1 MSTDAALLAATR
13 EWLLDAAARARGAD
27 ELLGELALQ
36 LRGGGVPV
44 VRLSLQA
51 RILHPQFIARSYVWW
66 LGSGVQREDRPHFV
80 SDDLVRLYN
89 QSPVAWLHHHPG
101 PLRRRIQDAD
111 CPDDFPLLA
120 ELRARG
126 ATDYYG
132 QRLVWGSSEI
142 NVLTWA
148 SDAPGGFSASH
159 LALFEGLRSALATV
173 LELIL
178 QRELARTLLE
188 VYVGRLSGG
197 RVLDGSLAR
206 GAREQ
211 VRAVVWYSDLSG
223 FMRLSESVDPLDLL
237 TVLDAWF
244 EQVTGAVGMQGGEVV
259 KFMGDG
265 LLALFPAESG
275 EEEDACRRALWAAQ
289 DVAARVATLALPPS
303 IPGPLRFGIG
313 LHLGDVLVG
322 NVGASDRLDVTAVGP
337 AINRAARTEAL
348 CRRLGVSI
356 LATGEVARHL
366 RGVLRP
372 MGYHTLRDIA
382 EPTEV
387 YAAEAPGS

>member
-1 MSTDAALLAATR
+1 MSSSEAASAVQG
-13 EWLLDAAARARGAD
+13 WLLDAAVRARGVD
-27 ELLGELALQ
+27 DLLQDLGAQ
-36 LRGGGVPV
+36 LRRHGVPL
-44 VRLSLQA
+44 VRVSVQA

-66 LGSGVQREDRPHFV
+66 NGAGVQREDRPHFV

-89 QSPVAWLHHHPG
+89 ESPVAWLHRNPG
-101 PLRRRIQDAD
+101 PLRRRIGGPEA
-111 CPDDFPLLA
+111 PVDFPLLH

-132 QRLVWGSSEI
+132 HRLVWGSGEV

-148 SDAPGGFSASH
+148 SDAPDGFRDADI
-159 LALFEGLRSALATV
+159 ALFEALRSGIATV
-173 LELIL
+173 LELLL

-188 VYVGRLSGG
+188 VYVGRLNGG

-223 FMRLSESVDPLDLL
+223 FMRLSESVDPVDLL

-244 EQVTGAVGMQGGEVV
+244 EQVAGAVGMQGGEVI

-265 LLALFPAESG
+265 LLALFPADAG

-289 DVAARVATLALPPS
+289 DVAARVATLALPAS
-303 IPGPLRFGIG
+303 IEGPLRFGIG

-322 NVGASDRLDVTAVGP
+322 NVGAPDRLDVTAVGP
-337 AINRAARTEAL
+337 AINRAARIEAL
-348 CRRLGVSI
+348 CRRLGASI
-356 LATGEVARHL
+356 LASGEVARHL

-382 EPTEV
+382 EPTELF
-387 YAAEAPGS
+387 AAEAPGA

>member
-1 MSTDAALLAATR
+1 MSSPEAASAVQS
-13 EWLLDAAARARGAD
+13 WLLDAAVRARGVD
-27 ELLGELALQ
+27 ELLQDLGAQ
-36 LRGGGVPV
+36 LRRHGVPL
-44 VRLSLQA
+44 VRLSVQA

-66 LGSGVQREDRPHFV
+66 HGAGVQREDRPHFV

-89 QSPVAWLHHHPG
+89 ESPVAWLHRNPG
-101 PLRRRIQDAD
+101 PLRRRIGGPDA
-111 CPDDFPLLA
+111 PSDFPLLH

-132 QRLVWGSSEI
+132 HRLVWGSGEV

-148 SDAPGGFSASH
+148 ADAPDGFHDADI
-159 LALFEGLRSALATV
+159 ALFEALRSGIATV
-173 LELIL
+173 LELLL

-188 VYVGRLSGG
+188 VYVGRLNGG

-223 FMRLSESVDPLDLL
+223 FMRLSESVSPVDLL

-244 EQVTGAVGMQGGEVV
+244 EQVAGAVAMQGGEVI

-265 LLALFPAESG
+265 LLALFPADAG

-289 DVAARVATLALPPS
+289 DVAARVATLALPAS
-303 IPGPLRFGIG
+303 IEGPLRFGIG
-313 LHLGDVLVG
+313 LHLGEVLVG
-322 NVGASDRLDVTAVGP
+322 NVGAPDRLDVTAVGP
-337 AINRAARTEAL
+337 AINRAARIEAL

-356 LATGEVARHL
+356 LASGEVARHL

-382 EPTEV
+382 EPTELF
-387 YAAEAPGS
+387 AAEAPGA

>member
-1 MSTDAALLAATR
+1 MSTAEAASALR
-13 EWLLDAAARARGAD
+13 GWLLDAAVRARSVD
-27 ELLGELALQ
+27 ELLQDLGAQ
-36 LRGGGVPV
+36 LRGYGVPL
-44 VRLSLQA
+44 VRVSVQA

-66 LGSGVQREDRPHFV
+66 NGAGVQREDRPHFV

-89 QSPVAWLHHHPG
+89 ESPVAWLHRYPG
-101 PLRRRIQDAD
+101 PLRRRIGGPAGAT
-111 CPDDFPLLA
+111 DFPLLQ

-132 QRLVWGSSEI
+132 HRLIWGSGEV

-148 SDAPGGFSASH
+148 SDAPDGFRDDD
-159 LALFEGLRSALATV
+159 LALFEALRSGIATV
-173 LELIL
+173 LELLL

-188 VYVGRLSGG
+188 VYVGRLNGG
-197 RVLDGSLAR
+197 RVMDGSLAR

-223 FMRLSESVDPLDLL
+223 FMRLSESVDPVDLL

-244 EQVTGAVGMQGGEVV
+244 EQVAGAVAMQGGEVI

-265 LLALFPAESG
+265 LLALFPADAG

-289 DVAARVATLALPPS
+289 DVAARVATLALPAA
-303 IPGPLRFGIG
+303 IDGPLRFGIG

-322 NVGASDRLDVTAVGP
+322 NVGAPDRLDVTAVGP
-337 AINRAARTEAL
+337 AINRAARIEAL

-356 LATGEVARHL
+356 LASGEVARHL

-387 YAAEAPGS
+387 FAAEAPGA